1 MSAIRGTHEHECDV
15 TSSQSK
21 ALVCL
26 AGDASRDRDQLLY
39 TELSSWD
46 SQNPCSRKQ
55 MPRVLISY
63 IFHHNSLHLL
73 TSECIFFE
81 SKIVT
86 KNIKEHKIVRI
97 LKLLFIFN
105 NYKFMN
111 MLLKNVYIY
120 FTASY

>member
-1 MSAIRGTHEHECDV
+1 
-15 TSSQSK
+15 
-21 ALVCL
+21 
-26 AGDASRDRDQLLY
+26 
-39 TELSSWD
+39 
-46 SQNPCSRKQ
+46 
-55 MPRVLISY
+55 MPGVLISY

-86 KNIKEHKIVRI
+86 KNIQEHKIVRI